1 MAVQCSGTARPSQFV
16 APLTYTLST
25 WAICST
31 PPPRPTPRFTV
42 SPVSR
47 PSSSRKGWAT
57 SVSPASAPPRQANRT
72 NISPGWNRPASSRR
86 TRPLRSSASSS
97 REVVLLARPVAAA
110 SSVNV
115 TAPGACTTSVSSR
128 AARSTACVPPRLLTT
143 RLPVDSCDSPLPS
156 STLRNSVLL
165 CDPTIGVL
173 AGQGRIGQ
181 SKCRP
186 GVSRK
191 GQVAMFRNTMPR
203 YEILSD
209 DAVAVLDRGWRRI
222 VSEIGVQFAKPEA
235 VELFR
240 QAGQQVDGDV
250 VKFDPEFVLEQA
262 AKAPRE
268 FDVQARNPAN
278 SVHIGGDDMVF
289 GAVYGSPFI
298 REGEVRRDAT
308 LDDFHRLAMLAQSF
322 PELDS
327 AGGVICEPNDA
338 PLDSRHLDM
347 VYALQTVTD
356 KIYMGNVVSGPN
368 AADTIAMTSILFG
381 GRDAIERVPATISLI
396 NCNSPLRWDDRMLDA
411 QFEYN
416 RAAQPVVLTPFLLM
430 GAMSPVTI
438 PAALVQQLAEAL
450 SGIALAQ
457 LIRPGCPVIFGS
469 FLSNIDMQSGS
480 PSFGTPESA
489 IGLLCTGQLARH
501 YGLPFRTGGGLNSS
515 QTADE
520 ALMTLLPTFL
530 AGTNFVMHAA
540 GWLEGGLVSCYEKF
554 IIDIE
559 LLRELR
565 VEFTPLEITEESL
578 AFGAH
583 EEVGHGGHF
592 LGAAHT
598 MERFRDC
605 FQRPMLSSTTNF
617 ERWLKL
623 GGKDT
628 AARAGEIWRKKLEEF
643 TPPPLDD
650 AIRAELD
657 DFVARRRRE
666 IDD

>member
-1 MAVQCSGTARPSQFV
+1 MFV
-16 APLTYTLST
+16 
-25 WAICST
+25 
-31 PPPRPTPRFTV
+31 
-42 SPVSR
+42 
-47 PSSSRKGWAT
+47 
-57 SVSPASAPPRQANRT
+57 
-72 NISPGWNRPASSRR
+72 
-86 TRPLRSSASSS
+86 
-97 REVVLLARPVAAA
+97 
-110 SSVNV
+110 
-115 TAPGACTTSVSSR
+115 
-128 AARSTACVPPRLLTT
+128 
-143 RLPVDSCDSPLPS
+143 
-156 STLRNSVLL
+156 
-165 CDPTIGVL
+165 
-173 AGQGRIGQ
+173 
-181 SKCRP
+181 
-186 GVSRK
+186 
-191 GQVAMFRNTMPR
+191 NTMPR
-203 YEILSD
+203 YEILSA
-209 DAVAVLDRGWRRI
+209 DAIAVLDRGWRRI
-222 VSEIGVQFAKPEA
+222 VSEIGIQFAKPEA
-235 VELFR
+235 VELFAK
-240 QAGQQVDGDV
+240 AGQRVDGEV
-250 VKFDPEFVLEQA
+250 VYLDPEFVLEQVA
-262 AKAPRE
+262 RAPRE
-268 FDVQARNPAN
+268 FDVQARNPAHT
-278 SVHIGGDDMVF
+278 VHIGGDHMVF
-289 GAVYGSPFI
+289 SAVYGCPFV
-298 REGEVRRDAT
+298 REGDVRREAT
-308 LDDFHRLAMLAQSF
+308 LQDFRQLASLSQAF
-322 PELDS
+322 DELDS

-347 VYALQTVTD
+347 IYALQTLTD

-416 RAAQPVVLTPFLLM
+416 RANQPVVLTPFLLM

-480 PSFGTPESA
+480 PAFGTPESA

-501 YGLPFRTGGGLNSS
+501 FGLPFRTGGGLNSS
-515 QTADE
+515 QTADAQSAYE

-559 LLRELR
+559 LLKMLR
-565 VEFTPLEITEESL
+565 VEFTPLEIDEAAL

-605 FQRPMLSSTTNF
+605 FYRPMLSSTANF

-628 AARAGEIWRKKLEEF
+628 AARAGDIWRKKLDDF
-643 TPPPLDD
+643 SPPPLDD

-657 DFVARRRRE
+657 DFVQRRRRE
-666 IDD
+666 LGD